1 MSKTIHSTTVIHPT
15 AQISENVSIGPYS
28 VIGPNVKIGNNTII
42 HSHVVID
49 GYTKIGADNQIHP
62 FSVIGSNPQ
71 HLKFSGEITELIIG
85 NNNIIREH
93 VTIHPGTE
101 IGTKKTI
108 IGNNG
113 FFMVGCHVAH
123 DCVVGNNVVF
133 VNNAVIGGHVII
145 SDFVYLGGQSAVH
158 QFCRIGKHAIIG
170 AGTTIDGDVI
180 PFTSVVGSRGHLS
193 GLNLVG
199 LKRRSFSKEETKT
212 LRNVY
217 RLLFAPEGTF
227 NERLAEVKETY
238 SKNLL
243 IKEILSFLSKSS
255 NRPLVHPKLDKF

>member
-1 MSKTIHSTTVIHPT
+1 MSNSIDPT
-15 AQISENVSIGPYS
+15 AIIDPKAKIAQNVSVGAYS
-28 VIGPNVKIGNNTII
+28 IIGPNVIIGKNTVI
-42 HSHVVID
+42 HSHVIIN
-49 GYTKIGADNQIHP
+49 GHTKIGIDNEIYP
-62 FSVIGSNPQ
+62 FSVIGLNPQ

-85 NNNIIREH
+85 DNNIIREH
-93 VTIHPGTE
+93 VTIHPGTLV
-101 IGTKKTI
+101 GTKKTI

-113 FFMVGCHVAH
+113 LFMVGCHVAH

-145 SDFVYLGGQSAVH
+145 SDFVYLGGQSAIH

>member
-1 MSKTIHSTTVIHPT
+1 MKGYVHPT
-15 AQISENVSIGPYS
+15 AIINKNTKISDKVSIGAYS
-28 VIGPNVKIGNNTII
+28 VIGENVTIEDNTVI

-49 GYTKIGADNQIHP
+49 GYTKIGFNNQIYP
-62 FSVIGSNPQ
+62 FSVIGLKPQ
-71 HLKFSGEITELIIG
+71 HLKYSGEVTELLIG

-101 IGTKKTI
+101 LGIKKTI
-108 IGNNG
+108 IGSNG
-113 FFMVGCHVAH
+113 FFMVGSHVAH

-133 VNNAVIGGHVII
+133 VNNAVIGGHVEI
-145 SDFVYLGGQSAVH
+145 SDYVYLGGHSAVH
-158 QFCRIGKHAIIG
+158 QFCRIGKHAIVG

-180 PFTSVVGSRGHLS
+180 PFTSVVGSRGFLS

-199 LKRRSFSKEETKT
+199 LKRRSFSKSEIKI

-227 NERLAEVKETY
+227 NERLSEVKEIY
-238 SKNLL
+238 DNNVL
-243 IKEILSFLSKSS
+243 IKEILDFLSNNSS
-255 NRPLVHPKLDKF
+255 RPLVQPKMDKF